1 MMLRIPVLAGAAVGL
16 CSAIYFLSLASIGPN
31 LIVTA
36 VLELAGIA
44 ALVHWFRWNEPSE
57 SAKPTRWLAA
67 VFATASAAAAGSFAL
82 LSAKMPQGDTH
93 AFAIWN
99 LHARFLERG
108 GVHWTALFSPLLP
121 WTHADLP
128 LLLPAFVAQIWSYLH
143 SETMLV
149 PILTAGF
156 FTFGTAALVTGAVR
170 RLRGWDQALIAGT
183 LLLSTAAFV
192 QQGRVQYADVPLGF
206 YMAAA
211 LAMLA
216 VGEPRADVLAGV
228 MAASAAWTKN
238 EGFLFV
244 IAVVAVRAAVLLRF
258 GRRARLVR
266 ELGRFVAGAAP
277 LLAVLLFFKLKYAPA
292 NDLLAARGQV
302 AQHLLD
308 FSRYITLAEALV
320 THLFTLG
327 ALIVPAAIVVVVYW
341 YLARAKV
348 DTANRAAVWTAGMA
362 IAIMLLGESTV
373 LLLLPVDVNSEI
385 QASLDRLLI
394 QLWPSFLLVMFWS
407 TAAPQFA
414 REPAAKHASAQ
425 RVNAAKQAQRKTAA
439 TRHR

>member
-16 CSAIYFLSLASIGPN
+16 CSAIYFLCLASIGPN

-36 VLELAGIA
+36 VVELAGIA
-44 ALVHWFRWNEPSE
+44 AMVRWFRWKKPSDG
-57 SAKPTRWLAA
+57 AKPTRWLVAVYAA
-67 VFATASAAAAGSFAL
+67 AAAAAAGSFAL

-108 GVHWTALFSPLLP
+108 AAHWSALFSPFLP

-128 LLLPAFVAQIWSYLH
+128 LLLPAFIAQIWAYLH

-149 PILTAGF
+149 PILTAAL
-156 FTFGTAALVTGAVR
+156 FTFGTASVVTGAVR

-183 LLLSTAAFV
+183 LLLSSAAFV

-211 LAMLA
+211 LAMLSA
-216 VGEPRADVLAGV
+216 GEPAAAVLAGV
-228 MAASAAWTKN
+228 MAGCAAWTKN
-238 EGFLFV
+238 EGALFV
-244 IAVVAVRAAVLLRF
+244 ISLVVVRAAVLLRL
-258 GRRARLVR
+258 GQRARMVP
-266 ELGRFVAGAAP
+266 ELGRLLAGAAP
-277 LLAVLLFFKLKYAPA
+277 LLAVLVFFKLKYAPA
-292 NDLLAARGQV
+292 NDLIAARGQIG
-302 AQHLLD
+302 QHLLD
-308 FSRYITLAEALV
+308 LSRYITVVQALV

-327 ALIVPAAIVVVVYW
+327 GLIVPAAIVIVVYW
-341 YLARAKV
+341 YLVRAKV
-348 DTANRAAVWTAGMA
+348 APANRAAVWTAGLTV
-362 IAIMLLGESTV
+362 AIMLLGETAV
-373 LLLLPVDVNSEI
+373 LLLLPNDVNSEI
-385 QASLDRLLI
+385 QASLDRLLV
-394 QLWPSFLLVMFWS
+394 QLWPSFLLLLFWS

-414 REPAAKHASAQ
+414 PEPAERAAAQ
-425 RVNAAKQAQRKTAA
+425 RVSAAKQAPRKSAA